1 MIFCHGR
8 WAGGKRPD
16 AAVWGQCLGI
26 RVQGRCQERR
36 EGGTDKAAHPRG
48 ARLTLGHGGCLMADR
63 CWPVSTRVVIL
74 EIVTP
79 HCAQHCNYLL
89 RSKEKKK
96 KNISFIIASNRH
108 KQRREKKGPPLI
120 KKPLINHHA
129 CTRDLVVVFS
139 VGAAWWSSR
148 LQRRRVFFAAVA
160 RCGCFAAANLPDDLQ
175 QTKYQRLRWSRFT

>member
-1 MIFCHGR
+1 MGR
-8 WAGGKRPD
+8 GKRPD
-16 AAVWGQCLGI
+16 IVVWAQCLGI
-26 RVQGRCQERR
+26 RVQGRCQKRR

-89 RSKEKKK
+89 RSKEKKTTFHSSSLQTD
-96 KNISFIIASNRH
+96 ISNG
-108 KQRREKKGPPLI
+108 EKKGPPLI

-129 CTRDLVVVFS
+129 CTPDLVVVFS
-139 VGAAWWSSR
+139 VGFAWSSSR
-148 LQRRRVFFAAVA
+148 LERATVCVFAAVA
-160 RCGCFAAANLPDDLQ
+160 CCGCFAAANLPDDLQ
-175 QTKYQRLRWSRFT
+175 KTKY